1 MTSSGQEDTFQD
13 LPSHHTGQHYS
24 MDQTSSTLKVLH
36 LDIYS
41 RSILGVSP
49 PPLEEQ
55 EGLPDG
61 WEAKRSPTATG
72 RVFYVNHNQRRTT
85 FERPGRAGGE
95 GEAGPASTSM
105 VVDLPVPLPMD
116 GQVGS

>member
-1 MTSSGQEDTFQD
+1 MTSSGLEDTYQD
-13 LPSHHTGQHYS
+13 LPSHHTGHS
-24 MDQTSSTLKVLH
+24 MTQTSSTLKVLH
-36 LDIYS
+36 LHIYS
-41 RSILGVSP
+41 RSIPGPSP

-85 FERPGRAGGE
+85 FERPGRGGGE
-95 GEAGPASTSM
+95 GEAGPASSNM

-116 GQVGS
+116 SQVGS